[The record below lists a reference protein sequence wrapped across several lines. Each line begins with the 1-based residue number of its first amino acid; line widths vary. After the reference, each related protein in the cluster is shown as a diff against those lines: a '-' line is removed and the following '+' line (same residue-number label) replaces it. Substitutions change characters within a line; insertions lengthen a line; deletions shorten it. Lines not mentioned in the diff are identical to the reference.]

1 VRKLV
6 AVVGLLALG
15 VTSAQGQKS
24 WQSEIGVQG
33 GYARIKPAGTG
44 ANDQIDVF
52 GVPGNNY
59 VYGLLSYSSLFA
71 VIPWKGKMAIEP
83 SFLMTQ
89 LQAGTS
95 GLTTARVGARLDYA
109 LTPKVYA
116 AAGGEAMYLE
126 QGGSHQTALAVQ
138 AAVGYRI
145 HVSGT
150 LNGRVEA
157 HASFSKKTDNIPPID
172 VYGVLFG
179 LSSRVGGASAP
190 ARRAGPGQA
199 WAKMIG
205 VQGGYTRV
213 HSVGN
218 GGGDV
223 TAFSAPGFGSSAP
236 TLMMPPT
243 LFAIFPIGQKAA
255 IEPGLNIDRIQ
266 ASGATQFAAN
276 MSGRVNYAVSGN
288 WYGAAGVNF
297 LYIKA
302 TPGTFG
308 KESGSVLG
316 ANVAWGYRYHVGG
329 NVGGRVELGYSMF
342 GRNKDLPVNPQN
354 ITAILVGL
362 TMALK

>member
-1 VRKLV
+1 MRKLV

-15 VTSAQGQKS
+15 VTGAQGQKS

-44 ANDQIDVF
+44 ANDNIDVF
-52 GVPGNNY
+52 GVPGTNY

-83 SFLMTQ
+83 SFLATQ
-89 LQAGTS
+89 AQAGAT
-95 GLTTARVGARLDYA
+95 GLTTARVGVRLNYA
-109 LTPKVYA
+109 LTPKVYG
-116 AAGGEAMYLE
+116 AAGGEVLYLQ
-126 QGGSHQTALAVQ
+126 QGGTHQSALAAQ

-172 VYGVLFG
+172 VYGLLFG
-179 LSSRVGGASAP
+179 LSSRVGGAAAA

-205 VQGGYTRV
+205 VQGGYTRT
-213 HSVGN
+213 HSVGT
-218 GGGDV
+218 GTGDL
-223 TAFSAPGFGSSAP
+223 SAVSVPGFGSSIP
-236 TLMMPPT
+236 NIMMPPT
-243 LFAIFPIGQKAA
+243 LFAIFPMGQKAA
-255 IEPGLNIDRIQ
+255 IEPGLNIDRLQ
-266 ASGATQFAAN
+266 SGGTTQFAAN
-276 MSGRVNYAVSGN
+276 LSGRVDYAVSGS
-288 WYGAAGVNF
+288 WYGAAGVS
-297 LYIKA
+297 LVYIKA

-329 NVGGRVELGYSMF
+329 NVGGRVELGYGMF
-342 GRNKDLPVNPQN
+342 GKNKDLPIKPQN
-354 ITAILVGL
+354 VTSVLVGL